1 MGRFKR
7 RAFPYWAILVLAVAL
22 VAPARIWPE
31 PEITVEDAIAL
42 ALRSNLGIQTE
53 QLTLSGKRLTRDTA
67 WNRFI
72 PSLTAGVGMFRMN
85 VAQALPAGI
94 VPNPGSPVPGMP
106 GVYDQVIA
114 IPGGTLPQWGLGVT
128 LSAQLTLSLQMF
140 YGVRQTVLDYE
151 AGVTSID
158 RARATLERDVRKQ
171 FYNLLLLEQS
181 IKLQEQAIATAAER
195 LAETKANYQNGLVDE
210 YTYLSAQVSLENLRP
225 VLDNLQSGY
234 EAAVMAFD
242 QSIGLRVTAKPTL
255 VGSIQAEVIPITSED
270 AGLLIA
276 RFIEG
281 RYDLKAL
288 RDSKLQIENLINVTK
303 AGLFPT
309 LTLGYTL
316 DPTFMGDPLRDPLFA
331 NIARDWKQ
339 INGMFSISFGLRLD
353 PLLPASQTRVQIDQ
367 YRNQLKTNELALEQA
382 RAAAEIEVR
391 SAVRTLEKT
400 RATLGVKK
408 LNAQLAQRALDLAET
423 GYRSGTRDL
432 LDVRSAE
439 QDLQKAQLDVLSDQY
454 AYVVGLLD
462 LQSALNASVAQIK
475 EAIHENQTGTK

>member
-7 RAFPYWAILVLAVAL
+7 RAFPFWAILAYAAAI
-22 VAPARIWPE
+22 VAPACVWSE
-31 PEITVEDAIAL
+31 PEITVEDAVAL
-42 ALRSNLGIQTE
+42 ALRSNLGIRTE
-53 QLTLSGKRLTRDTA
+53 QLTLAGKRLTMDTA
-67 WNRFI
+67 WNRFV
-72 PSLTAGVGMFRMN
+72 PSLTAGVGMLRMN

-94 VPNPGSPVPGMP
+94 VPNPASIKAP

-114 IPGGTLPQWGLGVT
+114 YPGGTLPQWGLGVT
-128 LSAQLTLSLQMF
+128 LQAQLTLSVQMF

-151 AGVTSID
+151 AGVTSLE
-158 RARATLERDVRKQ
+158 RARADLERDVRKQ

-181 IKLQEQAIATAAER
+181 IKLQEQAIATATAR

-225 VLDNLQSGY
+225 VLDNLTSGH

-255 VGSIQAEVIPITSED
+255 VGSIQAEVIPINAREVD
-270 AGLLIA
+270 LLIA
-276 RFIEG
+276 KYIDG
-281 RYDLKAL
+281 RYDLEAL
-288 RDSKLQIENLINVTK
+288 HQSMLQTENLISVAK
-303 AGLFPT
+303 AGFFPT

-316 DPTFMGDPLRDPLFA
+316 DPTFMGDPLKDPLFA
-331 NIARDWKQ
+331 DIAKDWKQ
-339 INGMFSISFGLRLD
+339 VNGMFSISIGLRLD
-353 PLLPASQTRVQIDQ
+353 PLLPKSQTRVQLEQ
-367 YRNQLKTNELALEQA
+367 YRNQLKALDLALERT
-382 RAAAEIEVR
+382 RAGAEIEVR

-400 RATLGVKK
+400 RATLDVKK
-408 LNAQLAQRALDLAET
+408 LNARLAQRALDLAET
-423 GYRSGTRDL
+423 GYRSGARDL

-439 QDLQKAQLDVLSDQY
+439 QDLQRAQLDVLSDQY

-462 LQSALNASVAQIK
+462 LQSALNATVAQIK